1 MKRIYKRMLKTRAGF
16 TLIEVMVSIVIL
28 AIGVL
33 GLAPLMAISI
43 TGNAFSNEATR
54 ANVIAQDKIEE
65 LKNMAAFAGG
75 IPFVDS
81 AGVDNQFFYM
91 ARVDNTTSD
100 GTVPAGVYKIF
111 IRVNWTDQA
120 GVARRLEFFTYR
132 TI

>member
-1 MKRIYKRMLKTRAGF
+1 MRRLRTSDDGF
-16 TLIEVMVSIVIL
+16 TLIEIMVSVIVL

-33 GLAPLMAISI
+33 GLAPLMAVSI

-65 LKNMAAFAGG
+65 LKNVTTFASF
-75 IPFVDS
+75 PRVDS
-81 AGVDNQFFYM
+81 AAVDNHYFYM
-91 ARVDNTTSD
+91 ARVDNSVSD
-100 GTVPAGVYKIF
+100 NTVPAGVYRIF

-120 GVARRLEFFTYR
+120 GVPRRLEFFTYR

>member
-1 MKRIYKRMLKTRAGF
+1 MKAARIRKDDGF
-16 TLIEVMVSIVIL
+16 TLIEVMVSCIVL

-33 GLAPLMAISI
+33 GLAPLMAVSI

-65 LKNMAAFAGG
+65 LKNAASFAVM
-75 IPFVDS
+75 PHVDS
-81 AGVDNQFFYM
+81 AGVDNHYFYM
-91 ARVDNTTSD
+91 ARVDNTATD
-100 GTVPAGVYKIF
+100 GTVPAGVFKIF
-111 IRVNWTDQA
+111 VRVNWTDQA

>member
-1 MKRIYKRMLKTRAGF
+1 
-16 TLIEVMVSIVIL
+16 
-28 AIGVL
+28 
-33 GLAPLMAISI
+33 MAVSI

-65 LKNMAAFAGG
+65 LKNMSAFAGG
-75 IPFVDS
+75 IPFVDT
-81 AGVDNQFFYM
+81 AAVDNQFFYM

>member
-1 MKRIYKRMLKTRAGF
+1 MRRLRTSDDGF
-16 TLIEVMVSIVIL
+16 TLIEIMVSVIVL

-33 GLAPLMAISI
+33 GLAPLMAVSI

-65 LKNMAAFAGG
+65 LKNVATFASF
-75 IPFVDS
+75 PRVDS
-81 AGVDNQFFYM
+81 AAVDNHYFYM
-91 ARVDNTTSD
+91 ARVDNSVSD
-100 GTVPAGVYKIF
+100 VSVPAGVYRIF

-120 GVARRLEFFTYR
+120 GVPRRLEFFTYR

>member
-1 MKRIYKRMLKTRAGF
+1 MKLPRFRRTDGF
-16 TLIEVMVSIVIL
+16 TLIEVMVSIIVL

-33 GLAPLMAISI
+33 GLAPLMAVSI

-65 LKNMAAFAGG
+65 LKNTGSFAS
-75 IPFVDS
+75 IPHTDTS
-81 AGVDNQFFYM
+81 GVDNKFFYM
-91 ARVDNTTSD
+91 ARVDDNTSD

-111 IRVNWTDQA
+111 VRVNWTDQA

-132 TI
+132 TK

>member
-1 MKRIYKRMLKTRAGF
+1 MRRLRTSDDGF
-16 TLIEVMVSIVIL
+16 TLIEIMVSVIVL

-33 GLAPLMAISI
+33 GLAPLMAVSI

-65 LKNMAAFAGG
+65 LKNVATFASIPRVDTAA
-75 IPFVDS
+75 
-81 AGVDNQFFYM
+81 VDNHYFYM
-91 ARVDNTTSD
+91 ARVDNSVSD
-100 GTVPAGVYKIF
+100 NTVPAGVYRIF

>member
-1 MKRIYKRMLKTRAGF
+1 MKAVRIRKDDGF
-16 TLIEVMVSIVIL
+16 TLIEVMVSCIVL

-33 GLAPLMAISI
+33 GLAPLMAVSI

-65 LKNMAAFAGG
+65 LKNRATFAVVPH
-75 IPFVDS
+75 IDS
-81 AGVDNQFFYM
+81 AAVDNHYYYM
-91 ARVDNTTSD
+91 ARVDNTATD

-111 IRVNWTDQA
+111 VRVNWTDQA